1 MSHSKPAVPTTA
13 SRPYSKLPRY
23 LHRRGQLFYFK
34 RKIPA
39 DLRHVF
45 GDGREQ
51 HWKALGTTLLEKARV
66 LLAVEVSEFD
76 FEVAKHRRASA
87 ANQAGVRVK
96 SEGAA
101 SDDLKDMAARECGAV
116 AEVARVAGGVGSQN
130 ARQAEARHGG
140 IQALMSISEIFGQ
153 IDRQICMG

>member
-1 MSHSKPAVPTTA
+1 MSQSQSAVPSPA
-13 SRPYSKLPRY
+13 SRPYSKLPRC

-45 GDGREQ
+45 GHGREQ
-51 HWKALGTTLLEKARV
+51 HWMALGTTLLEKARA

-76 FEVAKHRRASA
+76 FDVAKHRRANA

-101 SDDLKDMAARECGAV
+101 SHDSKDMAA
-116 AEVARVAGGVGSQN
+116 N
-130 ARQAEARHGG
+130 AQCQAWRCSSASRCCAHYKS
-140 IQALMSISEIFGQ
+140 A
-153 IDRQICMG
+153 